1 MASDLG
7 IMVVAEAIETDAER
21 RHVLDLGVEFGQA
34 YLFCK
39 PGPGDWESKVLST
52 ASDRSDLA

>member
-7 IMVVAEAIETDAER
+7 IMVVAEAIEIDAER
-21 RHVLDLGVEFGQA
+21 RHVLDRGIEFGQG
-34 YLFCK
+34 YPFCK
-39 PGPGDWESKVLST
+39 PGPVDWESKVLST

>member
-1 MASDLG
+1 
-7 IMVVAEAIETDAER
+7 MVVAEAIETDAER
-21 RHVLDLGVEFGQA
+21 RYVLDLGVEFGQA

-39 PGPGDWESKVLST
+39 PGPVDWESKVLST